1 MIKKIICVLIAMILS
16 VSALGALADSPI
28 TITLDGEPL
37 ASPVSP
43 MIVNDS
49 TMVPFRVIFEALDM
63 QVNWSEA
70 LQKVYAMNDE
80 KTIILTIGS
89 GKMIVNTDIIDIP
102 ASPFISNGH
111 TLVPVRA
118 ISEAMNCKVD
128 WDGEARKV
136 ILKTEGYVEP
146 EPPVDKPEIEPPVDK
161 PEIEQPSYT
170 PVIDD
175 TPAYIN
181 KNNAEIEAKLIELIN
196 ATRSDYGLDTLTA
209 DDNINQ
215 IALAHSEDMADLDYL
230 DHTSPSGYTYHDRLD
245 MEGIYYISAA
255 ETLASGFLTAEDV
268 VESWLKSPA
277 HKEIILHPEFT
288 HIGVGYYAGGINGTY
303 WTMMLVSR

>member
-1 MIKKIICVLIAMILS
+1 MKKIISVLVAMILS
-16 VSALGALADSPI
+16 VSALGALADSDI
-28 TITLDGEPL
+28 TITLDGTLL

-89 GKMIVNTDIIDIP
+89 DKMIVNTDIKDIP
-102 ASPFISNGH
+102 AVPFISNGH

-118 ISEAMNCKVD
+118 ISEAMDCKVD

-136 ILKTEGYVEP
+136 ILKTAGYVEP
-146 EPPVDKPEIEPPVDK
+146 EPSVDTPPS
-161 PEIEQPSYT
+161 EQPSFT

-175 TPAYIN
+175 APAYIN
-181 KNNAEIEAKLIELIN
+181 KNNAELAAKLIELIN
-196 ATRSDYGLDTLTA
+196 AKRSDYGLDVLTA

-215 IALAHSEDMADLDYL
+215 VALAHSEDMADFDYL
-230 DHTSPSGYTYHDRLD
+230 DHTSPTGHTYYDRLD
-245 MEGIYYISAA
+245 MAGIYYISAA

-268 VESWLKSPA
+268 AESWIKSPA
-277 HKEIILHPEFT
+277 HKEIILSPSFT
-288 HIGVGYYAGGINGTY
+288 HIGVGYHAGGTNGTY

>member
-1 MIKKIICVLIAMILS
+1 MIKKIISILVAMILS
-16 VSALGALADSPI
+16 VSALGALADSAI

-89 GKMIVNTDIIDIP
+89 EKMIVNTDIKDIP
-102 ASPFISNGH
+102 AAPFISNGH

-136 ILKTEGYVEP
+136 ILKTPGYVEP
-146 EPPVDKPEIEPPVDK
+146 EPPVDEPEV
-161 PEIEQPSYT
+161 EQPSYT
-170 PVIDD
+170 PIIDD

-181 KNNAEIEAKLIELIN
+181 KNNAELEDKLIELIN
-196 ATRSDYGLDTLTA
+196 TTRSDYGLDTLTT

-230 DHTSPSGYTYHDRLD
+230 DHTSPSGYNYNDRLD
-245 MEGIYYISAA
+245 MAGIYYISAA

-277 HKEIILHPEFT
+277 HKEIILHPAFT
-288 HIGVGYYAGGINGTY
+288 HIGVGYYAGGNNGTY

>member
-1 MIKKIICVLIAMILS
+1 MMKKIISVLVAMILS
-16 VSALGALADSPI
+16 VSALGALADSDI
-28 TITLDGEPL
+28 TITLDGTLL

-89 GKMIVNTDIIDIP
+89 DKMIVNTDIKDIP
-102 ASPFISNGH
+102 AVPFISNGH

-118 ISEAMNCKVD
+118 ISEAMDCKVD
-128 WDGEARKV
+128 WDGEARRV
-136 ILKTEGYVEP
+136 ILKTAGYVEP
-146 EPPVDKPEIEPPVDK
+146 EPSVDTPPS
-161 PEIEQPSYT
+161 EQPSFT

-175 TPAYIN
+175 APAYIN
-181 KNNAEIEAKLIELIN
+181 KNNAELAAKLIELIN
-196 ATRSDYGLDTLTA
+196 AKRSDYGLDVLTA

-215 IALAHSEDMADLDYL
+215 VALAHSEDMADFDYL
-230 DHTSPSGYTYHDRLD
+230 DHTSPTGHTYYDRLD
-245 MEGIYYISAA
+245 MAGIYYISAA

-268 VESWLKSPA
+268 AESWIKSPA
-277 HKEIILHPEFT
+277 HKEIILSPSFT
-288 HIGVGYYAGGINGTY
+288 HIGVGYYAGGTNGTY

>member
-1 MIKKIICVLIAMILS
+1 MKKIISVLVAMILS
-16 VSALGALADSPI
+16 VSALGALADSDI
-28 TITLDGEPL
+28 TITLDGTLL

-89 GKMIVNTDIIDIP
+89 DKMIVNTDIKDIP
-102 ASPFISNGH
+102 AVPFISNGH

-118 ISEAMNCKVD
+118 ISEAMDCKVD
-128 WDGEARKV
+128 WDGETRKV
-136 ILKTEGYVEP
+136 IVKTAGYVEP
-146 EPPVDKPEIEPPVDK
+146 EPSVDTPPS
-161 PEIEQPSYT
+161 EQPSFT

-175 TPAYIN
+175 APAYIN
-181 KNNAEIEAKLIELIN
+181 KNNAELAAKLIELIN
-196 ATRSDYGLDTLTA
+196 AKRSDYGLDVLTA

-215 IALAHSEDMADLDYL
+215 VALAHSEDMADFDYL
-230 DHTSPSGYTYHDRLD
+230 DHTSPTGHTYYDRLD
-245 MEGIYYISAA
+245 MAGIYYISAA

-268 VESWLKSPA
+268 AESWIKSPA
-277 HKEIILHPEFT
+277 HKEIILSPSFT
-288 HIGVGYYAGGINGTY
+288 HIGVGYYAGGTNGTY

>member
-1 MIKKIICVLIAMILS
+1 MMKKIISVLVAMILS
-16 VSALGALADSPI
+16 VSALGALADSDI
-28 TITLDGEPL
+28 TITLDGTLL

-89 GKMIVNTDIIDIP
+89 DKMIVNTDIKDIP
-102 ASPFISNGH
+102 AVPFISNGH

-118 ISEAMNCKVD
+118 ISEAMDCKVD
-128 WDGEARKV
+128 WDGEARRV
-136 ILKTEGYVEP
+136 ILKTAGYVEP
-146 EPPVDKPEIEPPVDK
+146 EPSVDTPPS
-161 PEIEQPSYT
+161 EQPSFT

-175 TPAYIN
+175 APAYIN
-181 KNNAEIEAKLIELIN
+181 KNNAELAAKLIELIN
-196 ATRSDYGLDTLTA
+196 AKRSDYGLDVLTA

-215 IALAHSEDMADLDYL
+215 VALAHSEDMADFDYL
-230 DHTSPSGYTYHDRLD
+230 DHTSPTGHTYYDRLD
-245 MEGIYYISAA
+245 MAGIYYISAA

-268 VESWLKSPA
+268 AESWIRSPA
-277 HKEIILHPEFT
+277 HKEIILSPSFT
-288 HIGVGYYAGGINGTY
+288 HIGVGYYAGGTNGTY